1 MFILN
6 TMKFNINLKGYF
18 SINLSGTDCSITS
31 SMDKFS
37 LTNFLPS
44 LDFQPWVEFFSSF
57 KFTCFTPKYE
67 SFIYTPKLF
76 SFHSITPHDNMIESG
91 AILCNPQ
98 YSLCDVSIYSPYA
111 HIYIALLPHLHL
123 FVPVLLI

>member
-1 MFILN
+1 M
-6 TMKFNINLKGYF
+6 MKYNVNINLKGYF

-44 LDFQPWVEFFSSF
+44 WDFQPSVEFFSSF
-57 KFTCFTPKYE
+57 KFTGFTSKCE

-76 SFHSITPHDNMIESG
+76 SSHSITPHDNMIDYG
-91 AILCNPQ
+91 TIVHNLQ
-98 YSLCDVSIYSPYA
+98 YNIYDVSCYSPYA
-111 HIYIALLPHLHL
+111 HIYIGLLPYLHL
-123 FVPVLLI
+123 LVPVLLI